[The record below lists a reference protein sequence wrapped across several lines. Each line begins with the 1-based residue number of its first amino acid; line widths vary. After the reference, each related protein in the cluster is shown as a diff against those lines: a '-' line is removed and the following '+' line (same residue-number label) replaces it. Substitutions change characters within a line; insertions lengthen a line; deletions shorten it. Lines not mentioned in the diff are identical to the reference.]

1 MFESKEQESQI
12 AGLAAHALEH
22 PKAKDWFSGEWQLY
36 NERSIIFTDGNG
48 EMQVRRPD
56 RVMVKDGQVVV
67 VDFKF
72 GKKSDAYRTQVQEY
86 MRLLED
92 MGYSHVEGYL
102 WYVFSNETERVDR
115 EVPDRSGKTP

>member
-1 MFESKEQESQI
+1 
-12 AGLAAHALEH
+12 
-22 PKAKDWFSGEWQLY
+22 
-36 NERSIIFTDGNG
+36 
-48 EMQVRRPD
+48 
-56 RVMVKDGQVVV
+56 
-67 VDFKF
+67 
-72 GKKSDAYRTQVQEY
+72 